1 MNAGVAEAASCSFLC
16 LSSLFSVLLARIAAM
31 LSLWWLCGV
40 IPFLHARNGKSVLH
54 VTLLDVLCSQC
65 SCTLLKTHVLP
76 HQYI

>member
-40 IPFLHARNGKSVLH
+40 IPFLHARNGE
-54 VTLLDVLCSQC
+54 
-65 SCTLLKTHVLP
+65 
-76 HQYI
+76 